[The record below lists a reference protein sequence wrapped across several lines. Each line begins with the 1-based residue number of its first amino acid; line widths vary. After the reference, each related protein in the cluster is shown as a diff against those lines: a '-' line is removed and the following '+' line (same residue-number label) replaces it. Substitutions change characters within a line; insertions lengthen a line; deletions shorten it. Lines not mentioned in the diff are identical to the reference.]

1 MARGATVQGAKE
13 FMKQGLAVGGVL
25 VALMIGL
32 VGCSSPAPSLTAAE
46 LAQKYPEAKYV
57 QIDGVALHYKQEGLG
72 RPLIFLHGLPTSSH
86 VWRNITPALTYGNT
100 IYSLDLMGF
109 GQSEKPQNVSY
120 SIETYVTQ
128 LTKFLENFHLEN
140 PILVGHDLGGVI
152 ATLYTIRN
160 PGKVRKLVMMNAPL
174 YPESSPFHISL
185 LRTKLVGEFFTGDWF
200 LKRILQNSVGTPG
213 VMNDTLIESYVKPY
227 IDDPG
232 ARTALLKCVREF
244 DLRPT
249 LEKEITPGLGKIQTP
264 TLILWGAD
272 DPYVPLAYSKK
283 LKDDVPQA
291 ELQVIL
297 RTAHLEME
305 ERPEDVRAQL
315 KEFIDK

>member
-1 MARGATVQGAKE
+1 
-13 FMKQGLAVGGVL
+13 MKQGMAVGGVL
-25 VALMIGL
+25 IALMIGL

-86 VWRNITPALTYGNT
+86 MWRNITPGLTYGNT

-152 ATLYTIRN
+152 ATLYTMRN

-200 LKRILQNSVGTPG
+200 LKRVLQNSVETPG
-213 VMNDTLIESYVKPY
+213 VMNDALLDSYLKPY
-227 IDDPG
+227 VDDPG

-272 DPYVPLAYSKK
+272 DPYVPLTYSKK